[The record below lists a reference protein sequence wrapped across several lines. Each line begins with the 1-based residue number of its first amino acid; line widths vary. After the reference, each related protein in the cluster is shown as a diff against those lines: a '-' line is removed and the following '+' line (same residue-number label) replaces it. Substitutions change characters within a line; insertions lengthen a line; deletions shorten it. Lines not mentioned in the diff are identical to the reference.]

1 MECCPL
7 DILTGRLDEWRDID
21 RHARIYRCADGRKLG
36 YAEFG
41 DPDGAPVIALHGTP
55 GSRLMFALA
64 DREARERN
72 LRIIAPERPGY
83 GLSESKDFPTL
94 QDASADVA
102 GLADFLQLKE
112 FALLGVSGGGPFAV
126 AVAAAKPERIKLLA
140 LISPVGPITEVAD
153 RISAWHRH
161 LFTELALSPFV
172 CGSFFWG
179 LKALLAV
186 APDVAYSGLKHH
198 ASHADRELLAQ
209 GQVRASLYAAIKEG
223 LYHGVDGAVQDLQLY
238 CRPWGLALHTT
249 AVPAI
254 VWQGSDDT
262 IVPAEAAYYLA
273 RTLPQCRLDVR
284 HGDGHYWVFGQ
295 FGMVLDAVKAA
306 LKGSG

>member
-1 MECCPL
+1 LNE
-7 DILTGRLDEWRDID
+7 RRDID
-21 RHARIYRCADGRKLG
+21 RHARIYACADGRKLG

-64 DREARERN
+64 DQAARERG
-72 LRIIAPERPGY
+72 LCIIAPERPGY
-83 GLSESKDFPTL
+83 GLSDAKDFASL
-94 QDASADVA
+94 QDASADIA
-102 GLADFLQLKE
+102 GLADFLDLKD

-126 AVAAAKPERIKLLA
+126 AAAALVPDRVKLLA
-140 LISPVGPITEVAD
+140 LISPVGPIAEVAD

-161 LFTELALSPFV
+161 LFTELALSQFA

-186 APDVAYSGLKHH
+186 APDVAYAGLKHH
-198 ASHADRELLAQ
+198 ASDADRALLEQ
-209 GQVRASLYAAIKEG
+209 GEVRASLYEAIREG
-223 LYHGVDGAVQDLQLY
+223 LHHGVDGAVQDLQLY
-238 CRPWGLALHTT
+238 CRPWGLDLGAIDV
-249 AVPAI
+249 ASI

-273 RTLPQCRLDVR
+273 RTLPQCSLDVLQ
-284 HGDGHYWVFGQ
+284 GAGHYWVFGQ
-295 FGMVLDAVKAA
+295 FGLVLDRVRAA
-306 LKGSG
+306 LAAK